1 MICLSFNPNPS
12 RFPTA
17 TDLDLLVDADAWLPL
32 TLFTPPAGASS
43 PPYPLLLLLHATGAD
58 RDKMRGRALAAARRG
73 YAVVTPDVRFHGGWL
88 TEVGDKA
95 DANDVADGQPPPA
108 RGPRQ
113 YVDALIAAYKANG
126 TTHPFLLDNVW
137 DLQRVLDWVERKQT
151 ATIDIHRVGATG
163 VSLGGMHAWLL
174 AAADPRVAVAAP
186 MIGVQSF
193 AYEADH
199 DAWQAR
205 ASSVAPL
212 LETAAA
218 PAKPTAATFRNVFS
232 TLAPGLLTAYD
243 APQSVPTIAPRPFLA
258 VNGELDP
265 RCPLAGVR
273 AAMAAA
279 AEAYAAAGRPDAVKL
294 YVAEGVDHTTTPDM
308 WREVDAWLD
317 RWLLGREAAG

>member
-1 MICLSFNPNPS
+1 MI
-12 RFPTA
+12 
-17 TDLDLLVDADAWLPL
+17 
-32 TLFTPPAGASS
+32 
-43 PPYPLLLLLHATGAD
+43 LLLHATGAD
-58 RDKMRGRALAAARRG
+58 RDKLRGRALAAARRG
-73 YAVVTPDVRFHGGWL
+73 YAVVTPDARFHGGWL
-88 TEVGDKA
+88 QEAVGDQA
-95 DANDVADGQPPPA
+95 GANDTAADGRPPPA
-108 RGPRQ
+108 RVQ
-113 YVDALIAAYKANG
+113 YVNALIAAYRANG

-137 DLQRVLDWVERKQT
+137 DLQRVLDWVERKQNN
-151 ATIDIHRVGATG
+151 TIDIHRIGATG

-186 MIGVQSF
+186 LIGVQSF
-193 AYEADH
+193 AYAADH

-212 LETAAA
+212 LETVAA
-218 PAKPTAATFRNVFS
+218 PAAPTAATFRHVFS

-243 APQSVPTIAPRPFLA
+243 GPQSVPSIAPRPFLA

-273 AAMAAA
+273 ATMAAA
-279 AEAYAAAGRPDAVKL
+279 AEAYATAGRPDAVKL

-317 RWLLGREAAG
+317 RWLLGRGVAG